1 MLSYY
6 HKRKDGREVTKWME
20 NWQLGEINN
29 SFRVIFTNTLY
40 FHLPLILINSA
51 WLYNSIASYHI
62 QFDEDLRELE
72 FWRGTIH
79 SITMFLETTTLLD
92 FEDIC
97 ALVLKLLKTIGVNSE
112 YLQII
117 KYKLWRIF
125 MLQFSKSRNTWC
137 DTALAWPILN
147 GIEWSKMRCFR
158 RNEPFLTS
166 LRSFHDVA

>member
-1 MLSYY
+1 MLSYS

-29 SFRVIFTNTLY
+29 SFRVIVIFTNTLY
-40 FHLPLILINSA
+40 FQLPLILINSPR
-51 WLYNSIASYHI
+51 LYNSIASYCI

-92 FEDIC
+92 FEDMC

-125 MLQFSKSRNTWC
+125 MLHFSKSQYTWC
-137 DTALAWPILN
+137 DTALTWPILN
-147 GIEWSKMRCFR
+147 GIE
-158 RNEPFLTS
+158 
-166 LRSFHDVA
+166 